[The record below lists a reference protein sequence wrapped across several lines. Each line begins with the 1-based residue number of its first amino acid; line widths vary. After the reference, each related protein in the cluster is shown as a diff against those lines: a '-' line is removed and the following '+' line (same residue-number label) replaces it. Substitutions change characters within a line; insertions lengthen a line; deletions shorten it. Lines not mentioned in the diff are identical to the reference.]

1 MWQILDAFDD
11 VWNSPSPRNKIKL
24 FESDT
29 RSKGAP
35 YTTVIKWAKPLE
47 RARLSTA
54 ASKEYRQSLLRI
66 DKVPDSRRKGRFP
79 EMEREVFRRFKE
91 KRARGRK
98 VSARWVSLA
107 KRAERQTAEAEK
119 RRLSRDKAIA
129 EDQGEQ
135 RKGSARRGAYTARMK
150 LQVPLT
156 PHPAPLHPPHPYSHL
171 PPKLHV
177 ADSRCL

>member
-11 VWNSPSPRNKIKL
+11 VWNNPSPRNKIKL

-98 VSARWVSLA
+98 VSARWVSSTARQVMKELHPA
-107 KRAERQTAEAEK
+107 VIFSASYHWRARWRKHPHLEYDLRVRQ
-119 RRLSRDKAIA
+119 S
-129 EDQGEQ
+129 GP
-135 RKGSARRGAYTARMK
+135 RGAT
-150 LQVPLT
+150 L
-156 PHPAPLHPPHPYSHL
+156 
-171 PPKLHV
+171 V
-177 ADSRCL
+177 ADVSVFRPRSCDGS